1 MENGKAFSVS
11 AALAREAASR
21 AENEAVQAQWIL
33 VAEMWDMLRLEH
45 DLVARL
51 RESALFA
58 GNLPIEHGTHAGH

>member
-21 AENEAVQAQWIL
+21 AENEAVKAQWIL
-33 VAEMWDMLRLEH
+33 VAEMWDTLRLEH

-51 RESALFA
+51 RERALFA
-58 GNLPIEHGTHAGH
+58 GNLPIEHGTRAGH